1 MPVLVSVY
9 DDKNRDNYA
18 FMFVLHERFVTESN
32 LTMEKVFKHVSD
44 FSKPVVAGFSRVET
58 DIQEWGD
65 SFISAW
71 CNLYKG
77 NGDKELF
84 VAGYCKECGRI
95 AAVTLGRRNN
105 RNRLR
110 CDVNSRLQASLVN
123 IGESR
128 FEPVGVPVPNVQINA
143 GLIMGQHDILNGARD
158 HIARGKRAER
168 VDFFHNAFAVFSDEN
183 GAFSAQGF

>member
-105 RNRLR
+105 RKEMAEYIVKFLR
-110 CDVNSRLQASLVN
+110 KNLVVRIISREVF
-123 IGESR
+123 IGEDLCACNRPQGGSYTVL
-128 FEPVGVPVPNVQINA
+128 EV
-143 GLIMGQHDILNGARD
+143 LMD
-158 HIARGKRAER
+158 
-168 VDFFHNAFAVFSDEN
+168 AVC
-183 GAFSAQGF
+183 QV